1 MSTSNTIPLG
11 CPNSHDPC
19 RSSSIFSWQKWERGK
34 GNKCKLRLE
43 LKKHVGI
50 IVMFSGNKIQVKHLD
65 RSVLKKDR
73 LSICSA
79 IVDEQSPLHW
89 TYLSKL
95 GTIFSQTLGRN
106 SKNPLARKMCAIS
119 DSILGYL
126 NGCVCLPEVR
136 ILNGIRISNWGWNNK
151 SGTETQNGE
160 L

>member
-1 MSTSNTIPLG
+1 MLVFQGT
-11 CPNSHDPC
+11 
-19 RSSSIFSWQKWERGK
+19 
-34 GNKCKLRLE
+34 
-43 LKKHVGI
+43 
-50 IVMFSGNKIQVKHLD
+50 KIQVKHLD

-79 IVDEQSPLHW
+79 VVDEQSPLHW

-136 ILNGIRISNWGWNNK
+136 ILNGISISNWGLNNK
-151 SGTETQNGE
+151 SGTETQKMGNSSRSDIYIYNPQANQPTTACHWWPHIIIHPDSWCSNNC
-160 L
+160 